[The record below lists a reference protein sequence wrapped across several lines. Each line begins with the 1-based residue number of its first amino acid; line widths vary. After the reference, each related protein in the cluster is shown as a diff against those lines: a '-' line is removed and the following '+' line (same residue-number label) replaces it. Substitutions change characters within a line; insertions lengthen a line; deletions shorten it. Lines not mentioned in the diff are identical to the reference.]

1 MINEMPGTK
10 IILSASGMCDAG
22 RILHHLKH
30 NLWREDSSVI
40 IAGYQADGCLGRKL
54 IEGVRQV
61 KIMGEDIRVNA
72 RIYNLKGFSA
82 HADKEQLLNWYGKMA
97 QKPKAFFVTHGEVD
111 ASMELAGELQR
122 RIGTAAYI
130 PQYGDSVNISGSEWQ
145 VTEAAVASD
154 VPEVAALKD
163 YLKNLERTYL
173 QHRAKIEQV
182 VARDSGKVK
191 DIRKKL
197 EKIKKY
203 VDDMLSSL

>member
-1 MINEMPGTK
+1 
-10 IILSASGMCDAG
+10 
-22 RILHHLKH
+22 
-30 NLWREDSSVI
+30 
-40 IAGYQADGCLGRKL
+40 
-54 IEGVRQV
+54 
-61 KIMGEDIRVNA
+61 
-72 RIYNLKGFSA
+72 
-82 HADKEQLLNWYGKMA
+82 
-97 QKPKAFFVTHGEVD
+97 
-111 ASMELAGELQR
+111 MELAGELQS
-122 RIGTAAYI
+122 GFGSAAYI
-130 PQYGDSVNISGSEWQ
+130 RQYGGGGNVGGSAWQ

>member
-1 MINEMPGTK
+1 MLPWNLPENC
-10 IILSASGMCDAG
+10 SAV
-22 RILHHLKH
+22 
-30 NLWREDSSVI
+30 SVRLLI
-40 IAGYQADGCLGRKL
+40 YRSMATAETTAAADG
-54 IEGVRQV
+54 V
-61 KIMGEDIRVNA
+61 
-72 RIYNLKGFSA
+72 
-82 HADKEQLLNWYGKMA
+82 
-97 QKPKAFFVTHGEVD
+97 P
-111 ASMELAGELQR
+111 
-122 RIGTAAYI
+122 
-130 PQYGDSVNISGSEWQ
+130 GS
-145 VTEAAVASD
+145 AVASD

>member
-1 MINEMPGTK
+1 
-10 IILSASGMCDAG
+10 
-22 RILHHLKH
+22 
-30 NLWREDSSVI
+30 
-40 IAGYQADGCLGRKL
+40 
-54 IEGVRQV
+54 
-61 KIMGEDIRVNA
+61 
-72 RIYNLKGFSA
+72 
-82 HADKEQLLNWYGKMA
+82 
-97 QKPKAFFVTHGEVD
+97 
-111 ASMELAGELQR
+111 MELAGELQR

-191 DIRKKL
+191 DIRKNLKN
-197 EKIKKY
+197 KKY